1 MATQVAHDTEKWM
14 LPQELSAITGMSLD
28 RLKNL
33 RYLRQMFPFYK
44 VPGTRVVLYDRA
56 EVNKIISESRIEV
69 RP

>member
-1 MATQVAHDTEKWM
+1 MAASVGHDVEKWM

>member
-1 MATQVAHDTEKWM
+1 MSTSVAHDTEKWM

>member
-33 RYLRQMFPFYK
+33 RSQRKVFPFRK
-44 VPGTRVVLYDRA
+44 IEGTRVVLYDRA